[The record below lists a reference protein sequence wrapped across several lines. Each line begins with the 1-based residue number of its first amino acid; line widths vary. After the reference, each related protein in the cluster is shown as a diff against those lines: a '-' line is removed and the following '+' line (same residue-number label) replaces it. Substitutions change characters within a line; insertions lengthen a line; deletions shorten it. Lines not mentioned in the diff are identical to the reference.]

1 MILFVK
7 LILLSFRFIF
17 LLLEEDFSNLV
28 LNIHIM
34 TIIVTF
40 WRFLTVFGILI
51 YCHTDILLY
60 CEWLMV
66 NGFFGLRMHCY
77 TAVASLL
84 RLPRFLRKLAMTGQI
99 RHCEERSDEAIP
111 MCSAYSWDCT
121 ACSE

>member
-51 YCHTDILLY
+51 YC
-60 CEWLMV
+60 EWLMV
-66 NGFFGLRMHCY
+66 N
-77 TAVASLL
+77 
-84 RLPRFLRKLAMTGQI
+84 
-99 RHCEERSDEAIP
+99 
-111 MCSAYSWDCT
+111 
-121 ACSE
+121 SEWEMVNGEW